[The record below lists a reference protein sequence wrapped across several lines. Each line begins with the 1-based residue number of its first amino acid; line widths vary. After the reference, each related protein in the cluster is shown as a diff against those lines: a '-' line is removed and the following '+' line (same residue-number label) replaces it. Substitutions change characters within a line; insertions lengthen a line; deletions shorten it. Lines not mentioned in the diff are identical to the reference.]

1 MSTQISSRKAKA
13 RRLQQWCRDQILESF
28 PKLEEDDVKSTPMG
42 VSGPDVQLSPA
53 ARGYVDFEI
62 ECKSAERINLWSAW
76 DQCETNAGDRQ
87 PLLVVKK
94 NFSAPLAVIDA
105 EFLMELLPIIYKK
118 RHEL

>member
-28 PKLEEDDVKSTPMG
+28 PKLEEDDVRSTPMG

-53 ARGYVDFEI
+53 AQACVPFEL
-62 ECKSAERINLWSAW
+62 ECKAQERLNLWAAW

-87 PLLVVKK
+87 PLLIVKR

-105 EFLMELLPIIYKK
+105 ELLMELLPKLK
-118 RHEL
+118 